1 MRLSS
6 KTLTVLLN
14 ILLGSSWALAFIG
27 ALNAILHHAVN
38 GWLYAI
44 ASAMIWALPGLLG
57 VVLLEYLFRAFDRY
71 DELRKQTRLLE
82 EILNELRDGSSP

>member
-6 KTLTVLLN
+6 KTLSFLLN
-14 ILLGSSWALAFIG
+14 LLLGSAWALALIG
-27 ALNAILHHAVN
+27 ALNALLHHAVN

-57 VVLLEYLFRAFDRY
+57 VVILEYLFRSFERH
-71 DELRKQTRLLE
+71 EEMLKQTRLLE
-82 EILNELRDGSSP
+82 EILKEIRQRNER